1 MNDAIKGENYQYFSR
16 DISWLSFNFRILMEA
31 QDKSLPLFERLKFL
45 SIYSSNLE
53 EFFRVRVSEHRN
65 KLADKMIAEEDH
77 RLAMSE
83 LSAIHTEVSRQ
94 LKEYDAFFENE
105 IIQELASNNIIL
117 YCGQELEPEHQK
129 YVETYFMEE
138 VFLYMEPMLV
148 MKDVLRSFVRD
159 NRIYIVVKVGSLS
172 ASEGYAEDDE
182 LYFILKV
189 PYSKIPRFVEL
200 PSLRGKSYLMFAED
214 IIKMNLDYIFPGFK
228 VLSAYTIRVSR
239 DADFMI
245 ATETRQNMIEEIKKH
260 VRKRKIGNANRLVYD
275 RAMPSDVLSYICD
288 AYGFEVDK
296 CIANGSHL
304 NLEDLIYMPNPVGD
318 ELLDSVPDPIRIAD
332 FDNSASMLDVIAR
345 GDKLLFTP
353 YHSFNYFLRLLN
365 ELANDPSVE
374 EIKLTQYRVASNS
387 KVINALVEA
396 ARNGKKV
403 TVFIEIKARFDE
415 ENNLE
420 AAEKMRHAG
429 VKIVYS
435 LPGLKV
441 HAKMLLAT
449 FSSPHKTNMSNL
461 VCLSTG
467 NFNEKTATIYS
478 DIIVLSSDNNIAK
491 EMGDLFTMLESGE
504 KEYRFEKILV
514 AQFNMIDEIR
524 NLIDFEIGEAKAG
537 RKARMVLKMNGLQDV
552 GMINKLYEAS
562 QAGVEIDIIVR
573 GICCLVPGAEF
584 SANIK
589 LTRIVDSYLE
599 HARIWYFWAGGEEKV
614 YVASADWMK
623 RNLTRRIEAAFLIKE
638 NSVKRQ
644 IVDILKIQLEDNV
657 KACWI
662 DRELN
667 NVYKEISMSDE
678 KIRSQRVLYDYL
690 SGIGCK

>member
-1 MNDAIKGENYQYFSR
+1 MYFSR

-31 QDKSLPLFERLKFL
+31 RDKSLPLFERLKFL

-65 KLADKMIAEEDH
+65 KLADKTAIEEE
-77 RLAMSE
+77 RKLAKNE
-83 LSAIHTEVSRQ
+83 LHAIHAEVSRQ

-105 IIQELASNNIIL
+105 IIQELAHNHIVL
-117 YCGQELEPEHQK
+117 YFGQELEPEHQK
-129 YVETYFMEE
+129 YVETYFKEE
-138 VFLYMEPMLV
+138 VFIYMEPMLM
-148 MKDVLRSFVRD
+148 MKDMLRSFIRD
-159 NRIYIVVKVGSLS
+159 NRLYIVVKVGSPS
-172 ASEGYAEDDE
+172 ASGVDCKDDE
-182 LYFILKV
+182 LHFILKV

-200 PSLRGKSYLMFAED
+200 PSLKGNSYLMFAED
-214 IIKMNLDYIFPGFK
+214 IIKMNLDYIFPGFE
-228 VLSAYTIRVSR
+228 VLGAYTIRVSR

-275 RAMPSDVLSYICD
+275 RAMPADVLSYICD

-304 NLEDLIYMPNPVGD
+304 NLEDLISMPNPVGD
-318 ELLDSVPDPIRIAD
+318 KLLDTVPDPIRIPD
-332 FDNSASMLDVIAR
+332 FDNSASMLDVIAK
-345 GDKLLFTP
+345 GDRLIVTP

-365 ELANDPSVE
+365 ELANNPRVE
-374 EIKLTQYRVASNS
+374 EIKLTQYRVAANS

-420 AAEKMRHAG
+420 AAEKMKRSG

-449 FSSPHKTNMSNL
+449 FSPSHKNSMTNL
-461 VCLSTG
+461 ACLSTG
-467 NFNEKTATIYS
+467 NFNEKTAAVYS
-478 DIIVLSSDNNIAK
+478 DMIVLSADNGIAK
-491 EMGDLFTMLESGE
+491 EMSNLFTMLESGE
-504 KEYRFEKILV
+504 KDHRFKKIMV
-514 AQFNMIDEIR
+514 TQFNMIKGITR
-524 NLIDFEIGEAKAG
+524 LINFEIKEAKAG
-537 RKARMVLKMNGLQDV
+537 RKAKMVLKMNGLQDMV
-552 GMINKLYEAS
+552 MINKLYEAS
-562 QAGVEIDIIVR
+562 RAGVKIDLIVR
-573 GICCLVPGAEF
+573 GICCLVPGMEF
-584 SANIK
+584 SKNIK
-589 LTRIVDSYLE
+589 VTRLVDSYLE
-599 HARIWYFWAGGEEKV
+599 HARIWYFWARGEEKV
-614 YVASADWMK
+614 YVASADWMR
-623 RNLTRRIEAAFLIKE
+623 RNLLRRIESAFEIKE
-638 NSVKRQ
+638 STVKRQ
-644 IVDILKIQLEDNV
+644 IIDILKIQLEDNV

-662 DRELN
+662 DSELN
-667 NVYKEISMSDE
+667 NVYKEKGLKDE

-690 SGIGCK
+690 NGIGRR